1 MPDEPLII
9 ADPDLMGTPDGE
21 RWLFY
26 DEQFPKDRKDVYEK
40 KDKVGRP
47 VPNYSVSEVAKFFFG
62 RNAQWMRWRYSSD
75 ARVSPITG
83 KPNVP
88 KHPHGYFVLDGE
100 PLVPKTSPQGQR
112 YYTLADVE
120 RMAHALAQ
128 NGVLSGIELNEV
140 ITLLKATAAIWKRR
154 SPKGE

>member
-1 MPDEPLII
+1 VDNIKRVIL
-9 ADPDLMGTPDGE
+9 ADPDIMEPPDGE
-21 RWLFY
+21 FFFY
-26 DEQFPKDRKDVYEK
+26 DEQFPKDRKDVYEEGDK
-40 KDKVGRP
+40 KGRP
-47 VPNYSVSEVAKFFFG
+47 IPNYSINEVAKFFFG

-88 KHPHGYFVLDGE
+88 KHPDGYFVLDGK
-100 PLVPKTSPQGQR
+100 PLLPKVSPSGQR

-128 NGVLSGIELNEV
+128 NRVISGLELQDVLR
-140 ITLLKATAAIWKRR
+140 LLQLTYKIWQRGR
-154 SPKGE
+154 S